1 MNGVKIKLIT
11 GKITWSILQRESH
24 KLVTIH
30 KEILY
35 ISGCIYLRFM
45 SITDTFVQLV
55 IDL

>member
-11 GKITWSILQRESH
+11 GKITWSIRESH